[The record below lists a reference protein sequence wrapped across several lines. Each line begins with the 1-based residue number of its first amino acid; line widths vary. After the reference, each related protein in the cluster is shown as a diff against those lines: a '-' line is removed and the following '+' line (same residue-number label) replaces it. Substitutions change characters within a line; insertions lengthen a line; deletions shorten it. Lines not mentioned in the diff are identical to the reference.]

1 MTLVTDEDMLIQSHF
16 QDVGYVY
23 LAAPEINDKE
33 NVVFVTL
40 RIVGPK
46 HEKTR
51 MLAGKNTANK

>member
-1 MTLVTDEDMLIQSHF
+1 MKTCWYKAIF
-16 QDVGYVY
+16 IYKYVY

-46 HEKTR
+46 HEKPW
-51 MLAGKNTANK
+51 MFAGKNTANK